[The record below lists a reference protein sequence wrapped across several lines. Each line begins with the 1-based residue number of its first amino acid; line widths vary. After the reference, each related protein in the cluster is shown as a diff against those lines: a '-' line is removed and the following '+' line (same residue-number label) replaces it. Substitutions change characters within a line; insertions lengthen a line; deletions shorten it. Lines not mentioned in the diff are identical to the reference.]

1 MRRAGLPSRPL
12 PLQPAS
18 TPASRGLTRR
28 GPSASRVGRLLVGLA
43 GLLALTAC
51 AEVELASHAAK
62 QVQPNAR
69 THGGGQYKIGDPY
82 QIDGVW
88 YYPEVDYTYQETGI
102 ASWYG
107 PKFDGNLTANGEVF
121 DQYGLTAAHR
131 TLPMPSMVRVTNLEN
146 GRSIVVRVNDRGPFK
161 NGRIIDLSTRSAQLL
176 GFQRIG
182 TAKVLVE
189 ILEPESRQLASVA
202 QSRDGAGLAPE
213 AAPLVAV
220 QMVPLDGAWA
230 NGHVVDG
237 NQINGS
243 QMNGS
248 RATSP
253 APTLAADGAIASAA
267 RAPLVEPEPDGR
279 VSRKP
284 VHPTNIYVQAGAFL
298 RRDNAVRLG
307 AQLSVFAPTSITESL
322 QGQKRFFRVRLGP
335 VASVED
341 ADRLLTTLLQN
352 GHKEARV
359 VVD

>member
-1 MRRAGLPSRPL
+1 MRREGLPRRPL
-12 PLQPAS
+12 TPQPAS
-18 TPASRGLTRR
+18 VPASRGRARRASSATRF
-28 GPSASRVGRLLVGLA
+28 GGLLVGLA
-43 GLLALTAC
+43 GLLALAAC

-62 QVQPNAR
+62 QVQPNGR
-69 THGGGQYKIGDPY
+69 THGGGQYKIGNPY

-88 YYPEVDYTYQETGI
+88 YYPEVDYAYRETGI

-176 GFQRIG
+176 GFHRTG
-182 TAKVLVE
+182 TAKVMVE
-189 ILEPESRQLASVA
+189 ILAPESRQLASAAQTREVA
-202 QSRDGAGLAPE
+202 NLAPE

-220 QMVPLDGAWA
+220 QTAPLDGSWT
-230 NGHVVDG
+230 DG
-237 NQINGS
+237 QVSDGRQINGS
-243 QMNGS
+243 
-248 RATSP
+248 RAASP
-253 APTLAADGAIASAA
+253 APASDGARQSTA

-279 VSRKP
+279 VIHTP

-307 AQLSVFAPTSITESL
+307 ARLSVFGPTSITESL
-322 QGQKRFFRVRLGP
+322 QGQRRFFRVRLGP

-352 GHKEARV
+352 GHREARV